1 MGLLCALGRHRPEPW
16 PRWNAG
22 YYFSRCGRCGR
33 DLVRTTY
40 GSWYVPKGCKI
51 VWETTPP
58 ENAVIDSK
66 TSKTGATPSAKAPT
80 TVTIEE
86 MLRTLG
92 SGIPPKIEGD
102 DEGHESA
109 IDSAPSATV
118 NEDPARPVPDLEME
132 ESAPVSSRIP
142 DFMDDDDDPPWA
154 ELWEG
159 EVRGAEP
166 VRPAAPPSSET
177 PKAMGPPD
185 STSTEGRRSTN
196 ATGN

>member
-51 VWETTPP
+51 VWQTTPP

-92 SGIPPKIEGD
+92 SGIPPKIEGGD
-102 DEGHESA
+102 GHESA
-109 IDSAPSATV
+109 IDPQAPFATAK
-118 NEDPARPVPDLEME
+118 DPAQPVADLEME
-132 ESAPVSSRIP
+132 ESASVSSRIP

-154 ELWEG
+154 ELWEE
-159 EVRGAEP
+159 EVRGVEP
-166 VRPAAPPSSET
+166 GRSAASSSSET
-177 PKAMGPPD
+177 LNAIRPPG
-185 STSTEGRRSTN
+185 SASTEGRRSTN